1 MRYLRMLSNSLGGG
15 AIGAAYFVVL
25 VLQLNP
31 ELSLRSANVGP
42 LYAAFAVT
50 YGLHLATVFY
60 VLIVFRQILATRVES
75 PRWISFGLLTWLTT
89 IAAGV
94 AATLMWLNL
103 QTFGPMLTVE
113 RATSMT
119 TGAVWMTACAGLFL
133 VLALVHY
140 SFGRRGSRVANALS
154 ILALIASLSL
164 PLAARGPST
173 AKATVHR
180 PAGVRITVPADQQ
193 PRVVIIAIDG
203 ASLNFID
210 LAAAEGRLPNFGK
223 ILDGGASMHL
233 ATIRPTQPGPVWAA
247 VATGK
252 LPTKNGVRS
261 AARYR
266 AGASEP
272 FELLPD
278 FCFSHALVRF
288 GIVREEAHT
297 ARSLTALPIW
307 DILDRLGIPVGVV
320 GWPLL
325 RPVHPVQGY
334 LVSDELRSITDVA
347 VDTEEAALVQPSE
360 AAAVTRTVLESLQA
374 QEASVT
380 TGTIA
385 GLAGADQ
392 STIRRQLFATDLMY
406 QKLSNELQAQR
417 RPQVVAVRYPRG
429 LDTAGHY
436 FFRYADPAQFGDV
449 TAEERRAFGHVLPA
463 AYAVVDGLIGEAI
476 ASLGPDDLLLVV
488 SGFGMEPLGVGK
500 RLLERALGNALLT
513 GTHEHGPDGF
523 LMAYGAAVEPGRH
536 SRASVVDV
544 VPTLLYFF
552 GLPVAHDMD
561 GYARADIFRRSFT
574 EARPK
579 TFIPT
584 YEP

>member
-15 AIGAAYFVVL
+15 AVGAAYFVVL

-31 ELSLRSANVGP
+31 ALSLRAANLGP
-42 LYAAFAVT
+42 LYLAFGVT

-60 VLIVFRQILATRVES
+60 VLIVFRQLLAAEVES
-75 PRWISFGLLTWLTT
+75 PRWISFGLLTWLWTV
-89 IAAGV
+89 AAAV

-103 QTFGPMLTVE
+103 QTFGSMLPPDAE
-113 RATSMT
+113 KGMT

-133 VLALVHY
+133 VLALVNY
-140 SFGRRGSRVANALS
+140 SFGRRGSRVANVLS
-154 ILALIASLSL
+154 VLTLIASLSL
-164 PLAARGPST
+164 PLVARGFGM
-173 AKATVHR
+173 R
-180 PAGVRITVPADQQ
+180 PTPMARGTDVKLGVPADAQ
-193 PRVVIIAIDG
+193 PRVIIVAIDG

-210 LAAAEGRLPNFGK
+210 VSAAEGRLPNFGK

-247 VATGK
+247 IATGK

-261 AARYR
+261 AALYS
-266 AGASEP
+266 AGGSEP

-278 FCFSHALVRF
+278 NCFSHALVRF
-288 GIVREEAHT
+288 GIVREEPHT
-297 ARSLTALPIW
+297 AAALKVLPVW
-307 DILDRLGIPVGVV
+307 DILSRLGISVGVV
-320 GWPLL
+320 GWPLS
-325 RPVHPVQGY
+325 RPAHSIHGY
-334 LVSDELRSITDVA
+334 LVSDQLRSITDLA
-347 VDTEEAALVQPSE
+347 LDTEEAALVQPPE
-360 AAAVTRTVLESLQA
+360 AAAVTRSVLESIQT
-374 QEASVT
+374 QEPGIVD
-380 TGTIA
+380 TGTG

-392 STIRRQLFATDLMY
+392 AMVRRRLFGPDLMY
-406 QKLSNELQAQR
+406 QRVSNELQAQS
-417 RPQVVAVRYPRG
+417 RPQVVAVRYRG

-436 FFRYADPAQFGDV
+436 VLRYADPGEFGDV
-449 TAEERRAFGHVLPA
+449 TAEERRAFGQVLPA
-463 AYAVVDGLIGEAI
+463 AYSIVDGIVGEAL
-476 ASLGPDDLLLVV
+476 ASLRPDDLLLVV

-500 RLLERALGNALLT
+500 RLLERALGNAELS
-513 GTHEHGPDGF
+513 GTHEDGPDGF

-552 GLPVAHDMD
+552 GLPGAHDMD

-584 YEP
+584 YER